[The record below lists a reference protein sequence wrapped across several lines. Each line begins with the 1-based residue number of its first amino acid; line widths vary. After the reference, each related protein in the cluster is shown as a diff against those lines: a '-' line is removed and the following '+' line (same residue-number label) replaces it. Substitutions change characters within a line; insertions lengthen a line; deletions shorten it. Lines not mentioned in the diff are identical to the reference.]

1 MRATICDFSNAFWL
15 KIVALASLSV
25 FPLSDANAVFTWF
38 SSAPV
43 RSLTL
48 RVGSNTSAV
57 DTVVFDV
64 QNANLAPSPSATTG
78 VPNTSTTLSPVIA
91 NGVDVVVRAAVR
103 STDTSRAIGLNLQ
116 VSSSAG
122 LTCVSGSGCG
132 STIIPFNTISW
143 IAYHHATSPYET
155 YDIQNGTFNGSTQTL
170 FIFSFSGASF
180 QTAQALVFSYSNSTL
195 YPAGQY
201 KGRVTFTTA
210 MP

>member
-15 KIVALASLSV
+15 KVVALASFSL
-25 FPLSDANAVFTWF
+25 LAISDANAVFTWF

-48 RVGSNTSAV
+48 RVGSNSSLV

-64 QNANLAPSPSATTG
+64 QNANLAPSANATTG

-103 STDTSRAIGLNLQ
+103 PSDTSRAIGLNLQ
-116 VSSSAG
+116 VSSPAG

-143 IAYHHATSPYET
+143 TAYHHDSTYPT
-155 YDIQNGTFNGSTQTL
+155 YDIQNGTFNSSTQTL
-170 FIFSFSGASF
+170 FNFFFSGASF

-195 YPAGQY
+195 YPAGEY